1 MVALPRMVTVVSESG
16 RGNEVMDVRTG
27 SAAVLL
33 VLFVLM
39 PSAPAVAEVVHVRI
53 TSRQPFADDV
63 PDKVGRYE
71 RIRGRVVYALDPE
84 HEANRAV
91 VDLDLAAQNGEGRVE
106 FYGDFEIIAPLDR
119 SLAQPTVLYDVN
131 NRGRR
136 RWGMQPFFLR
146 HGYVT
151 VWSGW
156 IAQVPPD
163 DPSLLRLE
171 APVALD
177 EDYVPVT
184 GTVRAEMIGDVA
196 TDRLAVSD
204 RRQMAFEPVVEAL
217 PRAALTR
224 RLRERDTPE
233 PIPRDQWE
241 FILTRGPREEGSGL
255 IEGDVRLE
263 GGFEPGVIYEL
274 TYEALGSV
282 VQGAGF
288 AAIRDF
294 VSFLRH
300 DDSSMNPLRDAR
312 GRPLAQRVIGEGRS
326 QSGRALRTFLYEGF
340 NADEQGRIV
349 FDGVMPVVAGGG
361 QGFFNHRFASPTRT
375 ATEHSGHLYPVDIFP
390 FTYGDETDPFT
401 GRTDSLL
408 RRARASGTA
417 PKVMQL
423 DTSSEYWHRS
433 ASLVVTDPT
442 GQRDSAIPDDVRVYV
457 FGGSQHGPATGP
469 SNRGQ
474 LPPNPNVYQP
484 FLEALFLAMDRW
496 VTDGAPPPPSRHPRI
511 ADGTLTGWKADEAG
525 WTALP
530 GVPYPTAIQ
539 QPDFLDYGEEFATK
553 RRIDNHPPIRS
564 GERYGVRV
572 PAFDDDNNEVG
583 ALRMPAVVTPVATY
597 TGWNLRNPAIGV
609 PDAPLGLAG
618 GYIAFARTKADRE
631 ASGDPR
637 PSVEERY
644 GGFEEYRARIM
655 RAAEAL
661 VAEGYLLAEHLAD
674 VEARAEANRGLFDK

>member
-1 MVALPRMVTVVSESG
+1 MTIKRRIATLLCLCTL
-16 RGNEVMDVRTG
+16 
-27 SAAVLL
+27 AIAV
-33 VLFVLM
+33 
-39 PSAPAVAEVVHVRI
+39 PAGAEVIHVRI

-84 HEANRAV
+84 HEANQGI
-91 VDLDLAAQNGEGRVE
+91 VDLGLAAQNGEGRVE

-163 DPSLLRLE
+163 GQRLRLE

-196 TDRLAVSD
+196 TERLAVSD
-204 RRQMAFEPVVEAL
+204 RGQLAFEPVAEAL
-217 PRAALTR
+217 PRATLTR

-233 PIPRDQWE
+233 LIPRDRWE
-241 FILTRGPREEGSGL
+241 FLLTRRAREEGSGL
-255 IEGDVRLE
+255 IQGDVRLE

-300 DDSSMNPLRDAR
+300 DDSSMNPLRDPR
-312 GRPLAQRVIGEGRS
+312 GQPLARRVIGEGRS

-349 FDGVMPVVAGGG
+349 FDGMMPLVAGGG
-361 QGFFNHRFASPTRT
+361 RGFFNHRFASPTRT
-375 ATEHSGHLYPVDIFP
+375 ANEHSGHLYPVDVFP

-408 RRARASGTA
+408 RRARAGGTA

-442 GQRDSAIPDDVRVYV
+442 GRRDTEIPGDVRVYV

-469 SNRGQ
+469 SSRGQ

-496 VTDGAPPPPSRHPRI
+496 VTDGTPPPPSMHPRI
-511 ADGTLTGWKADEAG
+511 ADGTLAGWKADEAG

-530 GVPYPTAIQ
+530 GVNYPTAIQ
-539 QPDFLDYGEEFATK
+539 QPDHVDYGEEFATK

-564 GERYGVRV
+564 GKRYGVRV
-572 PAFDDDNNEVG
+572 PALDDDNNEVG
-583 ALRMPAVVTPVATY
+583 VLRMPAVVVPVATY
-597 TGWNLRNPAIGV
+597 TGWNLRNPASGA
-609 PDAPLGLAG
+609 PDALLGLAG
-618 GYIAFARTKADRE
+618 GYIAFPRTKMERE

-637 PSVEERY
+637 RSVEERY
-644 GGFEEYRARIM
+644 GSFEEYRARIM

-661 VAEGYLLAEHLAD
+661 VAEGYLLDEHLAD
-674 VEARAEANRGLFDK
+674 LEARAEANRGLFDK

>member
-1 MVALPRMVTVVSESG
+1 MGSQHRTVAAT
-16 RGNEVMDVRTG
+16 
-27 SAAVLL
+27 L
-33 VLFVLM
+33 VILAIAM
-39 PSAPAVAEVVHVRI
+39 PAGAEVIHVRI
-53 TSRQPFADDV
+53 TSRQPFADEV

-71 RIRGRVVYALDPE
+71 RIRGRVVYALDPG
-84 HEANRAV
+84 HEANQGI
-91 VDLDLAAQNGEGRVE
+91 VDLRFAAQNGEGRVE

-163 DPSLLRLE
+163 PSLLRLE

-184 GTVRAEMIGDVA
+184 GTVRAEMISDVA

-204 RRQMAFEPVVEAL
+204 RRQLAFEPVVAAL
-217 PRAALTR
+217 PQATLSR

-233 PIPRDQWE
+233 LIPRDQWE
-241 FILTRGPREEGSGL
+241 FILTRGPRAEGSGL
-255 IEGDVRLE
+255 IEGDIRLD

-300 DDSSMNPLRDAR
+300 DDSSMNPLRDA
-312 GRPLAQRVIGEGRS
+312 GGQSLARRVIGEGRS
-326 QSGRALRTFLYEGF
+326 QSGRALRMFLYDGF

-349 FDGVMPVVAGGG
+349 FDGVMPVISGGG

-375 ATEHSGHLYPVDIFP
+375 ATEHSGHLYPVDVFP
-390 FTYGDETDPFT
+390 FAYGEQTDPFT

-417 PKVMQL
+417 PKVMHL

-442 GQRDSAIPDDVRVYV
+442 GEKDGAMPDDVRVYV
-457 FGGSQHGPATGP
+457 FGGSQHSPARGP

-484 FLEALFLAMDRW
+484 FLEALFVAMDRW
-496 VTDGAPPPPSRHPRI
+496 VTDGTPPPPSRHPRI
-511 ADGTLTGWKADEAG
+511 ADDTLVGWKADEAG

-530 GVPYPTAIQ
+530 GVRYPTAIQ
-539 QPDFLDYGEEFATK
+539 QPDHLDYGEEFAAK
-553 RRIDNHPPIRS
+553 RQIDQQPPTRT
-564 GERYGVRV
+564 GQRYGVRV
-572 PAFDDDNNEVG
+572 PALDADNNELGV
-583 ALRMPAVVTPVATY
+583 LRMPAVVAPVATY
-597 TGWNLRNPAIGV
+597 TGWNLRNPEIGV

-618 GYIAFARTKADRE
+618 AYIAFPRTKADRE
-631 ASGDPR
+631 SSGDPR

-644 GGFEEYRARIM
+644 GSFDAYRARIV

-661 VAEGYLLAEHLAD
+661 VAEGYLLGEHLAG

>member
-1 MVALPRMVTVVSESG
+1 MG
-16 RGNEVMDVRTG
+16 VRAGFAT
-27 SAAVLL
+27 VLL
-33 VLFVLM
+33 VLCIFT
-39 PSAPAVAEVVHVRI
+39 PSAPAGAEVIHVRV
-53 TSRQPFADDV
+53 TSREPFADDV

-84 HEANRAV
+84 HEANQAV
-91 VDLDLAAQNGEGRVE
+91 VDLGLAAQNGEGRVE

-131 NRGRR
+131 NRGRKL
-136 RWGMQPFFLR
+136 WGTQPFFLR
-146 HGYVT
+146 HGYVS

-156 IAQVPPD
+156 IAQVRPAPP
-163 DPSLLRLE
+163 LLRLE
-171 APVALD
+171 APIALD
-177 EDYVPVT
+177 EDYVPIT
-184 GTVRAEMIGDVA
+184 GTVRAEMIGDVS
-196 TDRLAVSD
+196 TERLAVSD
-204 RRQMAFEPVVEAL
+204 RRQLAFEPVVAAL
-217 PRAALTR
+217 PRAVLTR

-233 PIPRDQWE
+233 RIPRDQWE
-241 FILTRGPREEGSGL
+241 FILTRAPREVGSGL
-255 IEGDVRLE
+255 IEGDIRLA

-300 DDSSMNPLRDAR
+300 DDSSMNPLRDTG
-312 GRPLAQRVIGEGRS
+312 GRPLARRVIGEGRS
-326 QSGRALRTFLYEGF
+326 QSGRALRMFLYDGF

-349 FDGVMPVVAGGG
+349 FDGVMPVISGGG

-375 ATEHSGHLYPVDIFP
+375 ATEHSGHLYPVDVFP
-390 FTYGDETDPFT
+390 FAYGEQTDPFT

-417 PKVMQL
+417 PKVMHL

-442 GQRDSAIPDDVRVYV
+442 GEKDGAMPDDVRVYV
-457 FGGSQHGPATGP
+457 FGGSQHSPARGP

-484 FLEALFLAMDRW
+484 FLEALFVAMDRW
-496 VTDGAPPPPSRHPRI
+496 VTDGTPPPPSRHPRI
-511 ADGTLTGWKADEAG
+511 ADDTLVGWKADEAG

-530 GVPYPTAIQ
+530 GVRYPTAIQ
-539 QPDFLDYGEEFATK
+539 QPDHLDYGEEFAAK
-553 RRIDNHPPIRS
+553 RQIDQQPPART
-564 GERYGVRV
+564 GQRYGVRV
-572 PAFDDDNNEVG
+572 PALDEDNNELGV
-583 ALRMPAVVTPVATY
+583 LRMPAVVAPVATY
-597 TGWNLRNPAIGV
+597 TGWNLRNPEIGV

-618 GYIAFARTKADRE
+618 AYIAFPRTKADRE
-631 ASGDPR
+631 SSGDPR

-644 GGFEEYRARIM
+644 GRFDAYRARIV

-661 VAEGYLLAEHLAD
+661 VAEGYLLGEHLAG
-674 VEARAEANRGLFDK
+674 VEARAETNRGLFDK

>member
-1 MVALPRMVTVVSESG
+1 MTVK
-16 RGNEVMDVRTG
+16 RGIATLLCLCTL
-27 SAAVLL
+27 AAA
-33 VLFVLM
+33 
-39 PSAPAVAEVVHVRI
+39 APAGAEVIHLRI
-53 TSRQPFADDV
+53 TSREPFADDV

-84 HEANRAV
+84 HEANLAV
-91 VDLDLAAQNGEGRVE
+91 VDLGLAAQNGEGRVE

-163 DPSLLRLE
+163 SSLLRLE

-184 GTVRAEMIGDVA
+184 GTVRAEMIGDAA

-204 RRQMAFEPVVEAL
+204 RRQLAFEPVVAAL
-217 PRAALTR
+217 PQATLTR

-233 PIPRDQWE
+233 LIPRDQWE
-241 FILTRGPREEGSGL
+241 FILTRAPREEGSGL
-255 IEGDVRLE
+255 IQGDVRLA

-361 QGFFNHRFASPTRT
+361 RGFFNHRFASPTRT
-375 ATEHSGHLYPVDIFP
+375 ATEHSGHLYPVDVFP

-401 GRTDSLL
+401 DRTDSLL

-417 PKVMQL
+417 PKVMQF

-442 GQRDSAIPDDVRVYV
+442 GQRGSAIPDDVRVYV

-496 VTDGAPPPPSRHPRI
+496 VTDGTPPPPSMHPRI
-511 ADGTLTGWKADEAG
+511 ADGTLAGWKADEAG

-539 QPDFLDYGEEFATK
+539 QPDYLDYGEEFATK
-553 RRIDNHPPIRS
+553 RRIDNHPPVRT
-564 GERYGVRV
+564 GKRYGVGI
-572 PAFDDDNNEVG
+572 PALDADNNEVG
-583 ALRMPAVVTPVATY
+583 VLRMPAVVVPVATY
-597 TGWNLRNPAIGV
+597 TGWNLRNPMIGA
-609 PDAPLGLAG
+609 PDALLPLAG
-618 GYIAFARTKADRE
+618 GYIPFPRTRAERD

-644 GGFEEYRARIM
+644 GSFEEYRAQIM
-655 RAAEAL
+655 RAAETL
-661 VAEGYLLAEHLAD
+661 VAEGYLLDEHLAG
-674 VEARAEANRGLFDK
+674 VEARAEANRGLFEK

>member
-1 MVALPRMVTVVSESG
+1 MTVKRGIATLLCLCALAVA
-16 RGNEVMDVRTG
+16 
-27 SAAVLL
+27 
-33 VLFVLM
+33 
-39 PSAPAVAEVVHVRI
+39 APTEAEVVHLRI

-84 HEANRAV
+84 HEANQAV
-91 VDLDLAAQNGEGRVE
+91 VDLGLAAQNGEGRVE

-163 DPSLLRLE
+163 SSLLRLE

-204 RRQMAFEPVVEAL
+204 RRQLAFEPVVAAL
-217 PRAALTR
+217 PQATLTW

-233 PIPRDQWE
+233 LIPRDQWE

-255 IEGDVRLE
+255 IEADIRLE
-263 GGFEPGVIYEL
+263 GGFEPGAIYEL

-349 FDGVMPVVAGGG
+349 FDGMMPVVAGGG

-375 ATEHSGHLYPVDIFP
+375 ATEHSGHLYPVDVFP

-417 PKVMQL
+417 PKVMQF

-433 ASLVVTDPT
+433 ASLVVTDPM
-442 GQRDSAIPDDVRVYV
+442 GQRDSTIPGDVRVYV

-469 SNRGQ
+469 SSRGQ

-496 VTDGAPPPPSRHPRI
+496 VTDGTPPPPSMHPRI
-511 ADGTLTGWKADEAG
+511 ADGTLAGWKADEAG

-530 GVPYPTAIQ
+530 GVRYPTAIQ
-539 QPDFLDYGEEFATK
+539 QPDYLDYGEEFATQ
-553 RRIDNHPPIRS
+553 RRIDNHPPVRTDK
-564 GERYGVRV
+564 RYGVGI
-572 PAFDDDNNEVG
+572 PALDADNNEVG
-583 ALRMPAVVTPVATY
+583 VLRMPAVVGPVATY
-597 TGWNLRNPAIGV
+597 TGWNLRNPTIGA
-609 PDAPLGLAG
+609 PDALLPLAG
-618 GYIAFARTKADRE
+618 GYIPFPRTRADRE

-644 GGFEEYRARIM
+644 GSFEEYRAQIM

-661 VAEGYLLAEHLAD
+661 VAEGYLLDEHLD
-674 VEARAEANRGLFDK
+674 GVEARAEANRGLFEK

>member
-1 MVALPRMVTVVSESG
+1 M
-16 RGNEVMDVRTG
+16 
-27 SAAVLL
+27 
-33 VLFVLM
+33 
-39 PSAPAVAEVVHVRI
+39 
-53 TSRQPFADDV
+53 
-63 PDKVGRYE
+63 
-71 RIRGRVVYALDPE
+71 
-84 HEANRAV
+84 
-91 VDLDLAAQNGEGRVE
+91 E

-163 DPSLLRLE
+163 SSLLRLE

-184 GTVRAEMIGDVA
+184 GTVRAEMIGDGA

-204 RRQMAFEPVVEAL
+204 RRQLAFEPVVAAL
-217 PRAALTR
+217 PQATLTR

-233 PIPRDQWE
+233 HIPRDQWE
-241 FILTRGPREEGSGL
+241 FILTRAPREEGSGL
-255 IEGDVRLE
+255 IQGDVRLA
-263 GGFEPGVIYEL
+263 GGFEPGAIYEL

-300 DDSSMNPLRDAR
+300 DDSAMNPLRDAR

-326 QSGRALRTFLYEGF
+326 QSGRALRTFLFEGF
-340 NADEQGRIV
+340 NADAQGRIV

-361 QGFFNHRFASPTRT
+361 QGFFNHRFAAPTRT
-375 ATEHSGHLYPVDIFP
+375 ATEHSGHLYPVDVFP

-417 PKVMQL
+417 PKVMQF

-442 GQRDSAIPDDVRVYV
+442 GQRGSAIPDDVRVYV

-496 VTDGAPPPPSRHPRI
+496 VTEGTPPPPSMHPRI
-511 ADGTLTGWKADEAG
+511 ADGTLAGWKADEAG

-530 GVPYPTAIQ
+530 GVRYPTAIQ
-539 QPDFLDYGEEFATK
+539 QPDYLDYGEEFATK
-553 RRIDNHPPIRS
+553 RRIDNHPPVRT
-564 GERYGVRV
+564 GKRYGVGI
-572 PAFDDDNNEVG
+572 PALDADNNEVG
-583 ALRMPAVVTPVATY
+583 VLRMPAVVVPVATY
-597 TGWNLRNPAIGV
+597 TGWNLRNPMDRCPGRI
-609 PDAPLGLAG
+609 APARGRLHPVSADESGARRVRRSAPVGRGALRQLRGIPRADHARRRSAGCGGLPARRAPGRGGGAG
-618 GYIAFARTKADRE
+618 GGQPGAVREIAE
-631 ASGDPR
+631 GLPR
-637 PSVEERY
+637 
-644 GGFEEYRARIM
+644 RARDAAAQG
-655 RAAEAL
+655 RA
-661 VAEGYLLAEHLAD
+661 VST
-674 VEARAEANRGLFDK
+674 RGLSAGRRGSGRSQRQAGPAESRVHQGAAGGRVVMRWRRRPDPL

>member
-1 MVALPRMVTVVSESG
+1 MTVK
-16 RGNEVMDVRTG
+16 RGIATLLCLCTL
-27 SAAVLL
+27 AAA
-33 VLFVLM
+33 
-39 PSAPAVAEVVHVRI
+39 APAGAEVIHLRI
-53 TSRQPFADDV
+53 TSREPFADDV

-84 HEANRAV
+84 HEANLAV
-91 VDLDLAAQNGEGRVE
+91 VDLGLAAQNGEGRVE

-163 DPSLLRLE
+163 SSLLRLE

-184 GTVRAEMIGDVA
+184 GTVRAEMIGDAA

-204 RRQMAFEPVVEAL
+204 RRQLAFEPVVAAL
-217 PRAALTR
+217 PQATLTR

-233 PIPRDQWE
+233 LIPRDQWE
-241 FILTRGPREEGSGL
+241 FILTRAPREEGSGL
-255 IEGDVRLE
+255 IQGDVRLA

-361 QGFFNHRFASPTRT
+361 RGFFNHRFASPTRT
-375 ATEHSGHLYPVDIFP
+375 ATEHSGHLYPVDVFP
-390 FTYGDETDPFT
+390 FTYGEETDPFT

-417 PKVMQL
+417 PKVMQF

-442 GQRDSAIPDDVRVYV
+442 GQRGSAIPDDVRVYV

-496 VTDGAPPPPSRHPRI
+496 VTDGTPPPPSMHPRI
-511 ADGTLTGWKADEAG
+511 ADGTLAGWKADEAG

-539 QPDFLDYGEEFATK
+539 QPDYLDYGEEFATK
-553 RRIDNHPPIRS
+553 RRIDNHPPVRT
-564 GERYGVRV
+564 GKRYGVGI
-572 PAFDDDNNEVG
+572 PALDADNNEVG
-583 ALRMPAVVTPVATY
+583 VLRMPAVVVPVATY
-597 TGWNLRNPAIGV
+597 TGWNLRNPMIGA
-609 PDAPLGLAG
+609 PDALLPLAG
-618 GYIAFARTKADRE
+618 GYIPFPRTKTERD

-644 GGFEEYRARIM
+644 GSFEEYRAQIM
-655 RAAEAL
+655 RAAETL
-661 VAEGYLLAEHLAD
+661 VAEGYLLDEHLAG
-674 VEARAEANRGLFDK
+674 VEARAEANRGLFEK

>member
-1 MVALPRMVTVVSESG
+1 MSFREGIATLLFLCTLAVA
-16 RGNEVMDVRTG
+16 
-27 SAAVLL
+27 
-33 VLFVLM
+33 
-39 PSAPAVAEVVHVRI
+39 APAGAEVIQVRI
-53 TSRQPFADDV
+53 TSREPFADDV
-63 PDKVGRYE
+63 PDKVGHYE

-84 HEANRAV
+84 HEANQAV
-91 VDLDLAAQNGEGRVE
+91 VDLRLAAQNGEGRVE

-156 IAQVPPD
+156 IAQVPPE
-163 DPSLLRLE
+163 PPLLRLE

-177 EDYVPVT
+177 EDYVPIT
-184 GTVRAEMIGDVA
+184 GTVRAEMISDVA

-204 RRQMAFEPVVEAL
+204 RRQLAFEPIVAAL
-217 PRAALTR
+217 PRATLTR
-224 RLRERDTPE
+224 RHRERDAPE
-233 PIPRDQWE
+233 LVPRDRWE

-263 GGFEPGVIYEL
+263 GGFEPGMIYEL
-274 TYEALGSV
+274 TYEAFGSV

-300 DDSSMNPLRDAR
+300 DDSSMNPLRDVR
-312 GRPLAQRVIGEGRS
+312 GRPLARRVIGEGRS

-340 NADEQGRIV
+340 NADEQGRMV
-349 FDGVMPVVAGGG
+349 FDGVMPVISGGG

-375 ATEHSGHLYPVDIFP
+375 ATEHSGHLYPVDVFP
-390 FTYGDETDPFT
+390 FTYGEETDPFT

-408 RRARASGTA
+408 RRARAGGAA
-417 PKVMQL
+417 PKVMHF

-433 ASLVVTDPT
+433 GSLVVTDPT
-442 GQRDSAIPDDVRVYV
+442 GRRDSTIPDDVRIYV
-457 FGGSQHGPATGP
+457 FGGSQHGPARGP
-469 SNRGQ
+469 SSRGQ

-484 FLEALFLAMDRW
+484 FLEALFLALDRW
-496 VTDGAPPPPSRHPRI
+496 VADGTPPPPSFHPRI
-511 ADGTLTGWKADEAG
+511 ADGTLVGWRADEAG

-530 GVPYPTAIQ
+530 GVEYPTAVQ
-539 QPDFLDYGEEFATK
+539 QPDRLDYGGEFATK
-553 RRIDNHPPIRS
+553 RRIDRHPPVRT
-564 GERYGVRV
+564 GGQYGVRV
-572 PAFDDDNNEVG
+572 PALDADNNEIGV
-583 ALRMPAVVTPVATY
+583 LRMPAVVTPVATH
-597 TGWNLRNPAIGV
+597 TGWNLRNPAIGA
-609 PDAPLGLAG
+609 PDALLGLAG
-618 GYIAFARTKADRE
+618 GYIPFPRTKADRE

-644 GGFEEYRARIM
+644 GSFEAYRAQIM

-661 VAEGYLLAEHLAD
+661 VAEGYLLDEHLGG

>member
-1 MVALPRMVTVVSESG
+1 MG
-16 RGNEVMDVRTG
+16 VRTG
-27 SAAVLL
+27 FAAVLL
-33 VLFVLM
+33 VPCILT
-39 PSAPAVAEVVHVRI
+39 PPAPAGAEVIHVRV
-53 TSRQPFADDV
+53 TSREPFADDV

-84 HEANRAV
+84 HEANQAV
-91 VDLDLAAQNGEGRVE
+91 VDLGLAAQNGEGRVE

-119 SLAQPTVLYDVN
+119 SLAQPSVLYDVN

-136 RWGMQPFFLR
+136 RWGMEPFFLR

-163 DPSLLRLE
+163 PSLLRLE

-177 EDYVPVT
+177 GDYVPVT

-196 TDRLAVSD
+196 TDRMAVSD

-217 PRAALTR
+217 PRAMLTR
-224 RLRERDTPE
+224 RVRERDTPE
-233 PIPRDQWE
+233 LIPRDRWE
-241 FILTRGPREEGSGL
+241 FILTRAARDEGSGL
-255 IEGDVRLE
+255 IEADIRLE

-274 TYEALGSV
+274 TYEAFGSV

-326 QSGRALRTFLYEGF
+326 QSGRALRMFLYEGF

-349 FDGVMPVVAGGG
+349 FDGAMPVIAGGG

-375 ATEHSGHLYPVDIFP
+375 ATEHSGHLYPVDVFP
-390 FTYGDETDPFT
+390 FAYGEETDPFT

-408 RRARASGTA
+408 RRARASGTV
-417 PKVMQL
+417 PKVMHL

-442 GQRDSAIPDDVRVYV
+442 GQRDTEVPDDVRVYV
-457 FGGSQHGPATGP
+457 FGGSQHSPARGP
-469 SNRGQ
+469 SDRGQ

-484 FLEALFLAMDRW
+484 FLETLFLAMDRW
-496 VTDGAPPPPSRHPRI
+496 VTDGAPPPPSMHPRI
-511 ADGTLTGWKADEAG
+511 ADGTLAGWQADEAG
-525 WTALP
+525 WTPIA
-530 GVPYPTAIQ
+530 GVRYPTAIQ
-539 QPDFLDYGEEFATK
+539 QPDHLDYGEEFATK
-553 RRIDNHPPIRS
+553 RRIDKHPPVRS
-564 GERYGVRV
+564 VKRYGVRV
-572 PAFDDDNNEVG
+572 PALDEDNNEIGV
-583 ALRMPAVVTPVATY
+583 LRMPTVVAPVATF
-597 TGWNLRNPAIGV
+597 TGWNLRNPAIGA

-618 GYIAFARTKADRE
+618 GYLAFPPTKADRE
-631 ASGDPR
+631 AAGDPR
-637 PSVEERY
+637 LSVQERY
-644 GGFEEYRARIM
+644 GSFEEYRARIM

-674 VEARAEANRGLFDK
+674 VEGRAEANRGLFVK

>member
-1 MVALPRMVTVVSESG
+1 MTVE
-16 RGNEVMDVRTG
+16 RGIAT
-27 SAAVLL
+27 LL
-33 VLFVLM
+33 FLCTL
-39 PSAPAVAEVVHVRI
+39 AVAAPVDAEVIQVRI

-91 VDLDLAAQNGEGRVE
+91 VDLELAAQNGEGRVE

-163 DPSLLRLE
+163 RSLLRLE

-204 RRQMAFEPVVEAL
+204 RGQMAFEPVVEAL
-217 PRAALTR
+217 PRATLTR
-224 RLRERDTPE
+224 RLRERDAPE
-233 PIPRDQWE
+233 LIPRDRWE

-255 IEGDVRLE
+255 IQGDVRLE
-263 GGFEPGVIYEL
+263 GGFEPGVIHEL

-312 GRPLAQRVIGEGRS
+312 GRPLAQRVVGEGRS

-349 FDGVMPVVAGGG
+349 FDGLMPVVAGGG

-375 ATEHSGHLYPVDIFP
+375 ATEHSGHLYPVDVFP

-423 DTSSEYWHRS
+423 DTSSEYRHRS

-442 GQRDSAIPDDVRVYV
+442 GQRDSEIPGDVRVYV

-496 VTDGAPPPPSRHPRI
+496 VTDGTPPPPSMHPRI
-511 ADGTLTGWKADEAG
+511 ADGTLAGWKADEAG

-530 GVPYPTAIQ
+530 GVNYPTAIQ

-553 RRIDNHPPIRS
+553 RRIDRHPPVRT
-564 GERYGVRV
+564 GKRYGVGV
-572 PAFDDDNNEVG
+572 PALDEDNNEIGV
-583 ALRMPAVVTPVATY
+583 LRMPAVVAPVATY
-597 TGWNLRNPAIGV
+597 TGWNLRNPTIG
-609 PDAPLGLAG
+609 APEALLGLAG
-618 GYIAFARTKADRE
+618 GYIAFPRTKAERD

-644 GGFEEYRARIM
+644 GSFDEYRARIM
-655 RAAEAL
+655 RAAAAL
-661 VAEGYLLAEHLAD
+661 VAEGYLLDEHLAG

>member
-1 MVALPRMVTVVSESG
+1 MVSHSRAV
-16 RGNEVMDVRTG
+16 
-27 SAAVLL
+27 AAILVLL
-33 VLFVLM
+33 ATA
-39 PSAPAVAEVVHVRI
+39 APASAEVIHVRV
-53 TSRQPFADDV
+53 TSRQPFADEV

-84 HEANRAV
+84 HEANQGI

-156 IAQVPPD
+156 IAQVPPGG
-163 DPSLLRLE
+163 SLLRLE

-184 GTVRAEMIGDVA
+184 GTVRAEMISDVA

-204 RRQMAFEPVVEAL
+204 RRQLAFEPVAAEL
-217 PRAALTR
+217 PRAMLTR
-224 RLRERDTPE
+224 RLRERNAPE
-233 PIPRDQWE
+233 LIPRDRWE
-241 FILTRGPREEGSGL
+241 FLLTRGAREEGSGL

-274 TYEALGSV
+274 TYEAFGSV

-312 GRPLAQRVIGEGRS
+312 GRPLARRVIGEGRS

-375 ATEHSGHLYPVDIFP
+375 ATEHSGHLYPVDVFP
-390 FTYGDETDPFT
+390 FAYGDETDPFT

-408 RRARASGTA
+408 RRARAGGTA

-442 GQRDSAIPDDVRVYV
+442 GQRDSAIPDDARVYV

-496 VTDGAPPPPSRHPRI
+496 VTDGTPPPPSMHPRI
-511 ADGTLTGWKADEAG
+511 ADGTLAGWKANEAG

-530 GVPYPTAIQ
+530 GVHYPTAIQ
-539 QPDFLDYGEEFATK
+539 QPDYLDYGEEFAAK
-553 RRIDNHPPIRS
+553 RRIDNHPPVRT
-564 GERYGVRV
+564 GQRYGVGV
-572 PAFDDDNNEVG
+572 PALDDDNNEVG
-583 ALRMPAVVTPVATY
+583 VLRMPAVVVPVATY
-597 TGWNLRNPAIGV
+597 TGWNLRNPAIGA

-618 GYIAFARTKADRE
+618 GYLAFPRTKADRE

-637 PSVEERY
+637 LSVEERY
-644 GGFEEYRARIM
+644 GSFDEYRTRIT

-661 VAEGYLLAEHLAD
+661 VGEGYLLDEHLAD